1 MTSLF
6 AGLGSRLRGG
16 GAAVPNVGPLRT
28 AAANYFTAAR
38 ESGVNK
44 ANISK
49 VNAAIKNLAA
59 KAYSAAQAPL
69 NQQPPAEALA
79 APQAP
84 QGPTNYGLTQAYK
97 NLANK
102 LETANKNA
110 LANLV
115 SQARVAM
122 NASKNNTT
130 VNGLRANVNAQVK
143 KANALAKANDRLTM
157 AIKSFLATT
166 AVTAKKNNA
175 NYNARLNQAFNGLG
189 NLKPIFQANY
199 NKAKANASKT
209 VNTVVKQASPN
220 SIKVGSNSFYVNKV
234 NFDKGQPTVG
244 VKIYKVSNT
253 GNGRYVQGVLYQN
266 KGRFG
271 FGGSKAILP
280 KFNNRSTNR
289 WAYNNS
295 RRAFLRVT
303 NQTTPNA
310 IGQQGF

>member
-6 AGLGSRLRGG
+6 AGVGRRLRGG
-16 GAAVPNVGPLRT
+16 GASVPNVGPLR
-28 AAANYFTAAR
+28 AAATNYFTAAR

-110 LANLV
+110 LTNLV

-143 KANALAKANDRLTM
+143 KANALAKANTRLTM

-175 NYNARLNQAFNGLG
+175 NYNARLNYTFNGLG

-209 VNTVVKQASPN
+209 ETTINTAIKAAPK
-220 SIKVGSNSFYVNKV
+220 SIKVGNKTFYVNNKNNAV
-234 NFDKGQPTVG
+234 LGT
-244 VKIYKVSNT
+244 KIYKVSNT

-271 FGGSKAILP
+271 FGGSKVILP

-310 IGQQGF
+310 IGLGF